1 MKNIYFNRITKNP
14 GKITIKLIIKEN
26 DEIIKNEELFFK
38 FNIPFKPSDD
48 ILAIVLSTICGSNMY
63 ENIYLDLN
71 ITKSIHKNIESFTKS
86 NVLSKGI
93 LENKETKIEK
103 ENYLLNFSGGI
114 DSLALLSL
122 LPKNYTKLVSINWGG
137 SFREYDFFKKF
148 DTYIVETNLLDLGIK
163 YNWSALGMASIFYSE
178 YLKGEYVAFGNVLEA
193 SSFTFSPK
201 IPEKYLKTPKAP
213 PFCYINDISYPYFT
227 VGLTEVGTLLVAT
240 HYFPE
245 LIGESLESICPPT
258 WEKRGRKEL
267 LLEIANKKFA
277 RNVEHDKS
285 NPPWNRFK
293 FGEVLSEDFLCLYI
307 IKQLGIEKAGQ
318 ILMNIPEEAEIFSKK
333 YSLDFYERFNTNFLL
348 TIPKEYRGEMVKR
361 LINADVIPY
370 NQNDYNELQHVVNFL
385 SKYHKELKK
394 FKDV

>member
-1 MKNIYFNRITKNP
+1 MKNIYFNKISKNP
-14 GKITIKLIIKEN
+14 GKITLNLIIKEN
-26 DEIIKNEELFFK
+26 DNIIKNEELFFK

-48 ILAIVLSTICGSNMY
+48 VLAIVLSTICGSNMY
-63 ENIYLDLN
+63 DDIHLDLN
-71 ITKSIHKNIESFTKS
+71 ITSSVYKSIKSFTKS
-86 NVLSKGI
+86 NVFSNEI
-93 LENKETKIEK
+93 LEDKESKIEK
-103 ENYLLNFSGGI
+103 ENFLLNFSGGI

-137 SFREYDFFKKF
+137 TFREYDFFKKF

-178 YLKGEYVAFGNVLEA
+178 YLKGKYVTFGNVLEA
-193 SSFTFSPK
+193 SAFTFSPK
-201 IPEKYLKTPKAP
+201 ISDNYLQTPKLV
-213 PFCYINDISYPYFT
+213 PFRYINDISYPYFT
-227 VGLTEVGTLLVAT
+227 VGLTEVGTLLVASY
-240 HYFPE
+240 YFPE

-267 LLEIANKKFA
+267 LLEIVNKKFV
-277 RNVEHDKS
+277 RNIKHDKS
-285 NPPWNRFK
+285 NPPWNKFK

-307 IKQLGIEKAGQ
+307 IKQLGVEKASQ
-318 ILMNIPEEAEIFSKK
+318 ILMNIPKEAEIFAEK

-348 TIPKEYRGEMVKR
+348 TIPKEYRGETIKR

-385 SKYHKELKK
+385 SNYHEELKK
-394 FKDV
+394 FII